1 MSQERFIRCKHCGL
15 PHEADRVTCPVTG
28 KEIRAGQRHDKRSP
42 ASAEQPLPDDSPSV
56 ARFYG
61 KLVDSK
67 YRIDELVGRGGMGL
81 VYRAEHVHLGKP
93 VAIKVLTKGHAPGSP
108 ALRRFLREAR
118 AAGSIGHPNIV
129 EVFDLG
135 HLDDGTPYIVM
146 ELLKGEA
153 LADRLKIVGAL
164 PIRDLVRIAKEILA
178 ALAAAHRKGIIHRDM
193 KPENIF
199 LVRREG
205 EERETVKVLDF
216 GISKNLSSADTL
228 SLTNTG
234 AVVGTPYYLS
244 PEQARGDRD
253 IDHRV
258 DIWSLGVL
266 LYEAVTGVVP
276 FNADNYNALMIKI
289 LHDRPTP
296 PTAFRPMI
304 PQPIEAI
311 IMKAL
316 AHEPARRWASA
327 EEMLHAL
334 RDAEEQRPA
343 TQLTQTATDVED
355 LVAAH
360 HETTIP
366 SLASSAIRGPDEGGE
381 DDPTEVSDSFS
392 HADVRP
398 KVDDSTSG

>member
-28 KEIRAGQRHDKRSP
+28 KEIREGQRRAPRSP
-42 ASAEQPLPDDSPSV
+42 ASAEQPIPDDSPSV

-61 KLVDSK
+61 RLVENK
-67 YRIDELVGRGGMGL
+67 YRIDELVGRGGMGV
-81 VYRAEHVHLGKP
+81 VYRAEHVHIGKP

-108 ALRRFLREAR
+108 ALRRFMREAR

-135 HLDDGTPYIVM
+135 HLEDGTPYIVM
-146 ELLKGEA
+146 ELLTGET
-153 LADRLKIVGAL
+153 LAERLKITGAL
-164 PIRDLVRIAKEILA
+164 PVPHVVRIAKEILG

-193 KPENIF
+193 KPENVF
-199 LVRREG
+199 LVRREA
-205 EERETVKVLDF
+205 EQRETAKILDF
-216 GISKNLSSADTL
+216 GISKNLISADTL
-228 SLTNTG
+228 SLTSTG

-244 PEQARGDRD
+244 PEQARGERD

-296 PTAFRPMI
+296 PSAFRPMI
-304 PQPIEAI
+304 PAAIEAVI
-311 IMKAL
+311 LKAL
-316 AHEPARRWASA
+316 AHQPAQRWASA
-327 EEMLHAL
+327 DEMHEAL
-334 RDAEEQRPA
+334 RAAEQVRNEP
-343 TQLTQTATDVED
+343 LLSQTAADDEEFV
-355 LVAAH
+355 VGH
-360 HETTIP
+360 HETTVP
-366 SLASSAIRGPDEGGE
+366 SLASSAIRGSSDDEE
-381 DDPTEVSDSFS
+381 DPTEVSDSFS

-398 KVDDSTSG
+398 ELDDSSSG